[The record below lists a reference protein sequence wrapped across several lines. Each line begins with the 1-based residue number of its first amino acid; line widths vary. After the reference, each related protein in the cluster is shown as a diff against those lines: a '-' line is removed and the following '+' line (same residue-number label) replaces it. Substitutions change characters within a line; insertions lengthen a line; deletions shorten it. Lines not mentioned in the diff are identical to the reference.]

1 MRPDEYPCTTVQ
13 ARQTD
18 LYNLSSFEPRL
29 INKLHASFSTSN
41 LLLHSLLIFLSTIIK
56 ETMSDKQKSI
66 ELKRDFET
74 EANRC
79 FEYAESL
86 EDLLNAKIKAQE
98 ADPQNMDHLKDL
110 QKANVLLAMV
120 VNLLADKS

>member
-1 MRPDEYPCTTVQ
+1 
-13 ARQTD
+13 
-18 LYNLSSFEPRL
+18 
-29 INKLHASFSTSN
+29 
-41 LLLHSLLIFLSTIIK
+41 
-56 ETMSDKQKSI
+56 MSDKQKSI